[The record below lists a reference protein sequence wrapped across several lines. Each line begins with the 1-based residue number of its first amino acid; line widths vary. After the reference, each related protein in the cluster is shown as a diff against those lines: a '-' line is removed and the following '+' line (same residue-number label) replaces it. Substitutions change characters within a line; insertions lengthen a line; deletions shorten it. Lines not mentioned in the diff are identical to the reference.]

1 MTNRTLKDLSHHVS
15 QCVECGLSESRTQ
28 VVFGSGN
35 PNADYF
41 FIGEG
46 PGAKED
52 LEGEPFIGRSG
63 KLLSCLIGEELK
75 IDRSQCYIANVVK
88 CRPPNNRNPKSIEI
102 STCKPYLD
110 EQIQLVNPVVIIPL
124 GNFASR
130 LLLNTKEGITNL
142 RGERYSYKQH
152 YLVPTFHPAAALR
165 GNPDAL
171 KNMRLDFQ
179 LAYSIVSGN
188 LK

>member
-1 MTNRTLKDLSHHVS
+1 MTKRTLKDLSRHVS
-15 QCVECGLSESRTQ
+15 QCVECGLAESRTQ

-63 KLLSCLIGEELK
+63 KLLSRLIGEELK